1 MNSTGVE
8 ITAGLGGFLVVFFLA
23 IALVLLGTDLN
34 RRLRRLKHQ
43 EELRLEEERRAREA
57 GGRDPG
63 TDGGPGGDGRP
74 GDEGDDE
81 DEGSVEPRP

>member
-23 IALVLLGTDLN
+23 IVLILLGMDLS

-43 EELRLEEERRAREA
+43 EQLRLEQEAAARESA
-57 GGRDPG
+57 EPAEE
-63 TDGGPGGDGRP
+63 DGP
-74 GDEGDDE
+74 EK
-81 DEGSVEPRP
+81 